1 MDWQSLGGKL
11 GKAIDIYGKTATAL
25 TSWMPW
31 QKPLSEWNISE
42 SLESWGGAPKGSPFV
57 WVRPAYAAE
66 IQPTQET
73 EITKENKQITDNK
86 KKTGGSGQILG
97 VSNEGWQPSQPSGP
111 SPEELALQ
119 AARGAVESAYGPI
132 FEYLDRMAGYL
143 PQWKAEREALA
154 EQLYGTQLGELE
166 TSKQSALSYFPG
178 YRQQVKEMQGRS
190 LKDLYQQFR
199 NLLQAG
205 GTYLGTM
212 GAADSS
218 AAGAY
223 GALLAKSGARG
234 VTDINRQAMEQY
246 NQINMKQQDVV
257 NTFNQQKSQL
267 DTWKAGEI
275 GKIAD
280 WYQTQ
285 QQQIEQAKATAS
297 GQRAQALASAQ
308 IELVNQ
314 ALNRLNQLDQQARQW
329 DAALREWAINRV
341 DNLEEMKKI
350 YPQLAQWQATPIN
363 QPNLLN
369 ASSLQTP
376 EQQAYEWWNP
386 YAAAKRKEEERIS
399 GWLKGLI

>member
-1 MDWQSLGGKL
+1 MVHIGSWGLPEFGITEWLGRQIAKIGGGYAPLTSQLGSNLFGPGTVYAQEPTSRRVYPLFSEGGTTITNLGG
-11 GKAIDIYGKTATAL
+11 
-25 TSWMPW
+25 
-31 QKPLSEWNISE
+31 
-42 SLESWGGAPKGSPFV
+42 GGGGQ
-57 WVRPAYAAE
+57 VR
-66 IQPTQET
+66 
-73 EITKENKQITDNK
+73 
-86 KKTGGSGQILG
+86 GGQLPPSSGERQL
-97 VSNEGWQPSQPSGP
+97 SQPRGP
-111 SPEELALQ
+111 SPEELVLQ
-119 AARGAVESAYGPI
+119 AAKGAVESAYGPI
-132 FEYLDRMAGYL
+132 FEYLDRLAGYL
-143 PQWKAEREALA
+143 PQWKVEREALA

-166 TSKQSALSYFPG
+166 TSKQGALSYFPG
-178 YRQQVKEMQGRS
+178 YRQEVKEMQGRS

-223 GALLAKSGARG
+223 GALLAKAGARG

-246 NQINMKQQDVV
+246 NQINMKEQDII
-257 NTFNQQKSQL
+257 NTFNQQKAQL
-267 DTWKAGEI
+267 DTWKATEI
-275 GKIAD
+275 GKVD
-280 WYQTQ
+280 EWYRTQ

-314 ALNRLNQLDQQARQW
+314 ALNRLNELDQQARQW

-386 YAAAKRKEEERIS
+386 YASAKRKEEERIS
-399 GWLKGLI
+399 GWLRGLV